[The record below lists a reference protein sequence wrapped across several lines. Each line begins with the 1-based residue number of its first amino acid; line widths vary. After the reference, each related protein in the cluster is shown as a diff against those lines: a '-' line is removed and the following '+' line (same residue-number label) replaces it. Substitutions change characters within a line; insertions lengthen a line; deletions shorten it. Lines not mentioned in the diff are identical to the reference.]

1 MLKNLDSLSPEITL
15 YYRGYNRHP
24 SSISGILSIITYLGI
39 VILSAVFAMDFLL
52 KKNPTAYFYNKFM
65 YDVGIFSFNNTGIF
79 HFIVTGEQTDVLYD
93 DRVFNVIGLNEE
105 YDVIKDN
112 SNTILYDHWIYESC
126 SNIHIGKLIH
136 YLDEYNSSYYKGLCI
151 SKFYNKTTKTIINYN
166 DSNFKFPTLEHGN
179 SNTNGNTYG
188 VFLLRCQN
196 HTELGKTNCY
206 DIKTSDE
213 KGVDTY
219 SFSIYFIDQY
229 IDVSNYHYPLT
240 RFYNKVRN
248 QIVLSS
254 FTINHLNFN
263 PLKLTTHSG
272 IIINSNSEINSFKF
286 DVNEKFPIEESDSG
300 IYGSFYFWMANQMA
314 IYDRTYQKIQDI
326 SASISGISK
335 LLMIIGYFIN
345 YLFAKIT
352 LINDLSYDISK
363 KIDKFGKKTN
373 TRGFKSLK
381 ILNYSNIINKDFPF
395 MVNKEKN
402 IININNFNASINSNS
417 KLNNNMKNIKVAS
430 PLYNNLMEDNI
441 SKLNLKGNFGV
452 QNSIMI
458 KKPSIIQILSGYL
471 CCSKNHYII
480 NLENIRIKVLS
491 EEKLFT
497 SYFILGA
504 LSDIFLKK
512 YLNNNNNNNNTNNNN
527 NNINNNNNNTIN
539 LKKNITS
546 KKNNIRSPQQNIFIS
561 PANI

>member
-15 YYRGYNRHP
+15 YYRGYNRHS

-39 VILSAVFAMDFLL
+39 AILSAVFAMDFLL
-52 KKNPTAYFYNKFM
+52 KKNPTAYFYNKFI
-65 YDVGIFSFNNTGIF
+65 YDVGTFSFNNTGIF
-79 HFIVTGEQTDVLYD
+79 HFIVTGEQTNVLYD
-93 DRVFNVIGLNEE
+93 DRVFNIIGINEE

-112 SNTILYDHWIYESC
+112 SNIILYDHWIYESC
-126 SNIHIGKLIH
+126 SNIHIGKLIQ
-136 YLDEYNSSYYKGLCI
+136 YLDDYNSSYYKGLCI

-166 DSNFKFPTLEHGN
+166 DSNFKFPSLEHGN

-196 HTELGKTNCY
+196 HSELGKTNCY

-213 KGVDTY
+213 KGVDAY

-229 IDVSNYHYPLT
+229 IDVTNYNYPLN

-254 FTINHLNFN
+254 YTINHLNLN

-272 IIINSNSEINSFKF
+272 IVINSNSEINSFKF
-286 DVNEKFPIEESDSG
+286 DVNEKFTIEESDSG
-300 IYGSFYFWMANQMA
+300 IYGSFYFWMENQMA

-335 LLMIIGYFIN
+335 LLMIIGYFVN
-345 YLFAKIT
+345 YIFAKIT

-363 KIDKFGKKTN
+363 KIDKFGRKTN

-381 ILNYSNIINKDFPF
+381 ILNYSNIINDDFIF
-395 MVNKEKN
+395 NGNKEKKMSN
-402 IININNFNASINSNS
+402 LNNFNVSLNSNS
-417 KLNNNMKNIKVAS
+417 KLNHNMKSIKDAS
-430 PLYNNLMEDNI
+430 PLFNNLIEGNL
-441 SKLNLKGNFGV
+441 SKLNLKGNSGI
-452 QNSIMI
+452 QKSIII
-458 KKPSIIQILSGYL
+458 KRPSSIQILSAYL
-471 CCSKNHYII
+471 CCSNNHYSVK
-480 NLENIRIKVLS
+480 LENIRIKVLS

-512 YLNNNNNNNNTNNNN
+512 YLNNNT
-527 NNINNNNNNTIN
+527 TIH
-539 LKKNITS
+539 LKKKIDSN
-546 KKNNIRSPQQNIFIS
+546 KNSIWTPQQNIFIS
-561 PANI
+561 PAKI

>member
-1 MLKNLDSLSPEITL
+1 MLKNFDILSPEITL
-15 YYRGYNRHP
+15 YYRGYYRH
-24 SSISGILSIITYLGI
+24 SSSTSGILSIITLLGI
-39 VILSAVFAMDFLL
+39 VILGAVFSMDFLL
-52 KKNPTAYFYNKFM
+52 KKNPTAYFYNKFI
-65 YDVGIFSFNNTGIF
+65 YDVGTFSFNNTGIF
-79 HFIVTGEQTDVLYD
+79 HFIVTGEQTNVLYD
-93 DRVFNVIGLNEE
+93 ERAFNIIGINEE

-112 SNTILYDHWIYESC
+112 SNIISYDHWIYESC
-126 SNIHIGKLIH
+126 SNIHIGKLNQ
-136 YLDEYNSSYYKGLCI
+136 YLDDYNNSYYKGLCI

-166 DSNFKFPTLEHGN
+166 SPNFKFPTLEHGN

-196 HTELGKTNCY
+196 HSELGKTNCY
-206 DIKTSDE
+206 DIETSDK
-213 KGVDTY
+213 KGVDAY

-229 IDVSNYHYPLT
+229 IDVTNYNYPLT

-254 FTINHLNFN
+254 YTINHLNFN

-286 DVNEKFPIEESDSG
+286 DVNEKLTIENSHTG
-300 IYGSFYFWMANQMA
+300 IYGSFYFWMENQMA

-381 ILNYSNIINKDFPF
+381 ILNYSNIINDSFPF
-395 MVNKEKN
+395 QNYKEKN
-402 IININNFNASINSNS
+402 ISNMNNFNTSLNSHS
-417 KLNNNMKNIKVAS
+417 KLNHNIKNQKDTS
-430 PLYNNLMEDNI
+430 PLYNNLMERNI
-441 SKLNLKGNFGV
+441 SKVNLNVNNVNQKNIV
-452 QNSIMI
+452 I
-458 KKPSIIQILSGYL
+458 KKPSFKQILSDYL
-471 CCSKNHYII
+471 CCSKSHYTIK
-480 NLENIRIKVLS
+480 LENIRIKVLS

-512 YLNNNNNNNNTNNNN
+512 YLFNN
-527 NNINNNNNNTIN
+527 NNIINNNTTN
-539 LKKNITS
+539 LKKKNNS
-546 KKNNIRSPQQNIFIS
+546 KKNSIWTPQQNIFIS
-561 PANI
+561 PAKI